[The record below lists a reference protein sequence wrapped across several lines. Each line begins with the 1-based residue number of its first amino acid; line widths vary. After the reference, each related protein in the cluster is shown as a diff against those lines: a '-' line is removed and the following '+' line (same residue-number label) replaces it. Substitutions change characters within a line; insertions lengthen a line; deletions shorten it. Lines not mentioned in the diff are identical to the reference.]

1 MKKLMLFALLAL
13 SCVGMYA
20 VKAPTFPD
28 RTFNIKDY
36 YNGTDTIYTAAINNA
51 IIDCSKQGGGKVLIP
66 KGEYLTGPIHLKS
79 NVNLH
84 MEDGVVLR
92 FSTNPRL
99 YEPIVLT
106 RIEGADC
113 YNLSPL
119 IYAYG
124 QENIAITGK
133 ARLDG
138 QATSA
143 NWLDPH
149 NMYNHLQPDGRI
161 ARDKTQLVE
170 MNNNKVDVEKRRF
183 EGKCG
188 MRPQFINLYKCKNIL
203 LDGFEINRSPFWLV
217 HPLMCENVTV
227 RNLILRSHG
236 SNNDGCDPESCTD
249 VLIEGCYF
257 DTGDDCIAIKSGK
270 DNDGRRWNLPSK
282 DILIRNCIMRD
293 GHAGV
298 AIGSEISG
306 SVYNVTVQ
314 DCYMDSPNLDRV
326 LRIKSNPARGGEVAN
341 IRVKNI
347 EVGEC
352 KLAIV
357 GLELKYWYT
366 DKGPY
371 MPSFH
376 DIYVENVRS
385 KKSRYMI
392 HVDGL
397 EGKELAKDIYLK
409 DCNINGVTESEINHL
424 VGVGKI
430 EFDNVYVNGVKQ
442 TK

>member
-13 SCVGMYA
+13 FCVGMYA

-92 FSTNPRL
+92 FSTDPRL

-170 MNNNKVDVEKRRF
+170 MNNNKVDV
-183 EGKCG
+183 
-188 MRPQFINLYKCKNIL
+188 
-203 LDGFEINRSPFWLV
+203 
-217 HPLMCENVTV
+217 
-227 RNLILRSHG
+227 
-236 SNNDGCDPESCTD
+236 
-249 VLIEGCYF
+249 
-257 DTGDDCIAIKSGK
+257 
-270 DNDGRRWNLPSK
+270 
-282 DILIRNCIMRD
+282 
-293 GHAGV
+293 
-298 AIGSEISG
+298 
-306 SVYNVTVQ
+306 
-314 DCYMDSPNLDRV
+314 
-326 LRIKSNPARGGEVAN
+326 
-341 IRVKNI
+341 
-347 EVGEC
+347 
-352 KLAIV
+352 
-357 GLELKYWYT
+357 
-366 DKGPY
+366 
-371 MPSFH
+371 
-376 DIYVENVRS
+376 
-385 KKSRYMI
+385 
-392 HVDGL
+392 
-397 EGKELAKDIYLK
+397 
-409 DCNINGVTESEINHL
+409 
-424 VGVGKI
+424 
-430 EFDNVYVNGVKQ
+430 
-442 TK
+442 